1 MDKAPV
7 HLKPHSA
14 AWFDGVMS
22 VFELAPHHVHLL
34 TLACDALDRGA
45 QAREALSTNGITYID
60 ARGFPKA
67 RPEVAIERDALDL
80 SRFDSAP
87 LIAFSATKETD
98 YGTETNRRI

>member
-45 QAREALSTNGITYID
+45 QAREALGRSRNTPPAD
-60 ARGFPKA
+60 RL
-67 RPEVAIERDALDL
+67 PEHI
-80 SRFDSAP
+80 
-87 LIAFSATKETD
+87 K
-98 YGTETNRRI
+98 

>member
-60 ARGFPKA
+60 ARGFPKSSA
-67 RPEVAIERDALDL
+67 RGSHRKRCSSCLCTFT
-80 SRFDSAP
+80 SRARS
-87 LIAFSATKETD
+87 
-98 YGTETNRRI
+98 

>member
-1 MDKAPV
+1 
-7 HLKPHSA
+7 
-14 AWFDGVMS
+14 MS

-67 RPEVAIERDALDL
+67 RPEVAIERDARVAFARLLRELDL
-80 SRFDSAP
+80 DWDPFADTSRPPALHSKRRSA
-87 LIAFSATKETD
+87 
-98 YGTETNRRI
+98 

>member
-67 RPEVAIERDALDL
+67 RPEVPQVRAQGAAWHRL
-80 SRFDSAP
+80 P
-87 LIAFSATKETD
+87 QHPQVVHHPV
-98 YGTETNRRI
+98 